1 MTIIIVLDYE
11 QSHLFGEVR
20 CASKNMSGKMI
31 LAHHL
36 EL

>member
-20 CASKNMSGKMI
+20 CASKKHERKMI